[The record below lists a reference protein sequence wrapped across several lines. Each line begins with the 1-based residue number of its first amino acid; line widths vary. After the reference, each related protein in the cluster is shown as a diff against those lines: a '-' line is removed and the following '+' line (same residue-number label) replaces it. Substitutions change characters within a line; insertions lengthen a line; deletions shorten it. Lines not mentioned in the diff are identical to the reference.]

1 MIELSDILRPVEA
14 DLERYRLLFDGTLTH
29 PDEFLGGVL
38 AHVRGRKGKMM
49 RPLLVLLMAREAGG
63 CSECSLRAAV
73 ALELLHTAS
82 LVHDD
87 VVDESGERRGQ
98 ESANAVYGNKIAVL
112 LGDYLLSLSLR
123 QAALTD
129 RPEMVDIIAQLG
141 GTLSEGEIF
150 QLANIRQAVSTE
162 EAYFRIIRH
171 KTAALFAACGQL
183 GALSAGAGADFTELA
198 RAFGEEVGVCF
209 QIRDDIF
216 DYFEDAAI
224 GKPTGN
230 DMAEGKLTLPAIYAL
245 DRNPDSEMLQL
256 ADRVKKGEAEK
267 KEIARL
273 VDFTKR
279 EGGIDYARRVMRE
292 RHDEALGMLAGFRD
306 AEVRQALSDYLDFVV
321 ERAL

>member
-245 DRNPDSEMLQL
+245 DRNPDVEMLQL

-279 EGGIDYARRVMRE
+279 EGGIDYVRRVMRE